1 MDNNDGTKD
10 TTQTEEN
17 DPSVSALPRKLEQ
30 AVTLKE
36 QDLPSFASG
45 LVAAST
51 EDPLA
56 SDPNH
61 RKELQISSYYA
72 NQNNNNEA
80 QTVVLSERARR
91 KQRQRELR
99 LQLEAQERERA
110 LQQALDQLLLM
121 QEESDQDLNAIL
133 EQKQNPPKDV
143 HLTNFDLPNL
153 RNGGSN
159 LLDNANLTLATGRRY
174 GYVHA
179 FKKNGCFFQRLG
191 WLVVDF
197 GRVD

>member
-1 MDNNDGTKD
+1 
-10 TTQTEEN
+10 
-17 DPSVSALPRKLEQ
+17 
-30 AVTLKE
+30 
-36 QDLPSFASG
+36 
-45 LVAAST
+45 
-51 EDPLA
+51 
-56 SDPNH
+56 
-61 RKELQISSYYA
+61 
-72 NQNNNNEA
+72 
-80 QTVVLSERARR
+80 
-91 KQRQRELR
+91 
-99 LQLEAQERERA
+99 
-110 LQQALDQLLLM
+110 M

-143 HLTNFDLPNL
+143 HLANFDLPNL